1 MRQKTCKAPGCRIKF
16 SPQRPL
22 QSACCPECAIALV
35 RQRREASDR
44 SEARKMR
51 LALKTLSQLKSELQ
65 TVVNAYVRERDKD
78 QPCISCGA
86 TTAKQWHAGHYLTTG
101 AHPGMIRFDPR
112 NISKQCSQ
120 CNDHLS
126 GNLLN
131 YRKGIIARYGQE
143 RLDWLEGPHESPK
156 ITREWIDS
164 EKSRFRS
171 LLRDLRKEE
180 ND

>member
-1 MRQKTCKAPGCRIKF
+1 MKTCKAPGCRNRF
-16 SPQRPL
+16 CPARPL
-22 QSACCPECAIALV
+22 QSACSPECAIALV
-35 RQRREASDR
+35 RHRREALDR

-51 LALKTLSQLKSELQ
+51 LALKTLPQLKAELQ
-65 TVVNAYVRERDKD
+65 TVVNAYIRERDKD

-86 TTAKQWHAGHYLTTG
+86 TKAKQWHAGHFLTTG
-101 AHPGMIRFDPR
+101 AHPGIIRFHPW
-112 NISKQCSQ
+112 NINRQCSQ

-131 YRKGIIARYGQE
+131 YRKGIIARFGQE

-156 ITREWIDS
+156 ITREWIES
-164 EKSRFRS
+164 EKTRYRA
-171 LLRDLRKEE
+171 LLRDLQRES